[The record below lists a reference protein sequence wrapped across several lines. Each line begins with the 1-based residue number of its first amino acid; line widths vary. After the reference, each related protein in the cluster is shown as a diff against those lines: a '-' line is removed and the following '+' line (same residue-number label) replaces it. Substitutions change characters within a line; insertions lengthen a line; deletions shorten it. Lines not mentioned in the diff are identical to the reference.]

1 MEATTQPPADTA
13 DREVVIERVLNAPR
27 DLVFRAW
34 ADVKHREKW
43 WGPNGFHS
51 ETIESDFR
59 VGGQWRHTMI
69 GPDGKKY
76 PNRANYVRIVEPEL
90 IEYDN
95 GWDVEH
101 FVPMFRATITFEA
114 LGFTQTKVTMR
125 CVFPTAEERD
135 ERVRLVNAIEGGNQT
150 LDRMVAHVATM
161 TPVRKH
167 RLEVT
172 LPDDRSIK
180 AVRRF
185 DAPRALLWE
194 VMTNPAH
201 MRKWWG
207 CGLAR
212 VTVCEFEPRVG
223 GRYAIDMTMP
233 DGSRCPLK
241 GEVLEIAPP
250 ERLVHT
256 QIYDIEPY
264 DKHVATITI
273 TLTEKDGVTT
283 LEELIVHD
291 CKEARDGHF
300 QSGLEVGMTESMN
313 RIEDLAASL

>member
-1 MEATTQPPADTA
+1 MQETTQPPADTA
-13 DREVVIERVLNAPR
+13 DREVVMERVLNAPR

-34 ADVKHREKW
+34 AEEKHRAQW
-43 WGPNGFHS
+43 WGPKGFSTKTS
-51 ETIESDFR
+51 EFDFR
-59 VGGQWRHTMI
+59 PGGRWRHVMV
-69 GPDGKKY
+69 GPDGTAY
-76 PNRANYVRIVEPEL
+76 PNRADYIRIVEPEL

-95 GWDVEH
+95 GWDTEPYR
-101 FVPMFRATITFEA
+101 PMFRTTVTFEA
-114 LGFTQTKVTMR
+114 LGFKQTRLTMR
-125 CVFPTAEERD
+125 LVFPTKEERD
-135 ERVRLVNAIEGGNQT
+135 ETVLRANALEGGKQT
-150 LDRMVAHVATM
+150 MERLEKHLAEM

-167 RLEVT
+167 RLEVS
-172 LPDDRSIK
+172 LPDDRTIR

-185 DAPRALLWE
+185 DAPRKLVWE

-223 GRYAIDMTMP
+223 GKYVVDMEMP

-241 GEVLEIAPP
+241 GEVLEIHPP
-250 ERLVHT
+250 EKLVHT

-264 DKHVATITI
+264 NKHVSTITI

-283 LEELIVHD
+283 FEELVVHD
-291 CKEARDGHF
+291 CKESRDGHF
-300 QSGLEVGMTESMN
+300 QSGFEIGMTESMN